1 MKRNSP
7 GGDNHQLQHHK
18 WLSPGGSSMHGS
30 QATSQDLDPLSSY
43 RALFGDHGASD
54 SLTWGEAAWF
64 DASLYCSKN
73 VREGHKTEI
82 LKQCDGWT
90 SANAQLPCKC
100 WLRWGH
106 WSQLEPSVSGM
117 GWPQP
122 LLAGKRLPTTKTLPP
137 KPRTNRNHYLPAIS
151 FPHSKY
157 NLIFMQLN
165 GIVQHLQLPQS

>member
-1 MKRNSP
+1 MAEPRGKQHARKP
-7 GGDNHQLQHHK
+7 GHQPRPGSLEQLQGPV
-18 WLSPGGSSMHGS
+18 WRPWCQWQL
-30 QATSQDLDPLSSY
+30 DLRRSRLVWCKSV
-43 RALFGDHGASD
+43 LFKECES
-54 SLTWGEAAWF
+54 
-64 DASLYCSKN
+64 
-73 VREGHKTEI
+73 KTEI
-82 LKQCDGWT
+82 LKQCDRLI

-100 WLRWGH
+100 WLQWGH

-117 GWPQP
+117 GRPQP

-137 KPRTNRNHYLPAIS
+137 TPRANRNHYLPAIS